1 MVEYL
6 KDLQIRKI
14 RIRPELKDV
23 YLLDGKIFE
32 VMSKLV
38 QEGKVKG
45 AYFTHQYNPEEK
57 IEPHLNVGVRYEKT
71 EDLTSASLML
81 DSLCDEHKNLVLER
95 GKFESTKGIDND
107 LPSDVVVD
115 YLFCHLFEFLPK
127 VREELGSEP
136 PHPDRMA
143 EFLMKHAQEMMDH
156 VMSTADIFREVEKP
170 RTLSPNETFSVW
182 VRFVHCLL
190 NASQCG
196 NYCEGEVWRILH
208 ERGLIA

>member
-6 KDLQIRKI
+6 KGLQIRKI

-32 VMSKLV
+32 ALRELV
-38 QEGKVKG
+38 KEGKVKG

-57 IEPHLNVGVRYEKT
+57 VEPHLNVGIRYEKT
-71 EDLTSASLML
+71 EDLTYASSML
-81 DSLCDEHKNLVLER
+81 DSLRDEHKNLVLER
-95 GKFESTKGIDND
+95 GKFESTKGLDKD
-107 LPSDVVVD
+107 LPSNVVVD
-115 YLFCHLFEFLPK
+115 YLFCHLFEFLPRIK
-127 VREELGSEP
+127 EELGNEP

-143 EFLMKHAQEMMDH
+143 DFLMKHVQETMAH
-156 VMSTADIFREVEKP
+156 VVNATDIFREDEKP

-182 VRFVHCLL
+182 VRFVHCL

-196 NYCEGEVWRILH
+196 DYCEVWRILT
-208 ERGLIA
+208 ERGFIA